1 MQTKT
6 YALENA
12 GEIFSPALIYY
23 ADLIRENTRRAI
35 EIAGGANR
43 LWPHVK
49 SHKMKKLI
57 EMQMEM
63 GIVRFKCATLAEAE
77 MTASC
82 GAEHVLLAYP
92 LVGPNIP
99 AFVALAKRFPET
111 KFYALG
117 DNLSCL
123 RALDAEARQQDADL
137 GFFIDVN
144 MGMNRTGIAP
154 ERLYDAYRALSAL
167 PGVSVRGMHCYD
179 GHIHDRGLNE
189 RLAHADACAR
199 PVFAVRDALIRD
211 GLDVGIM
218 IMGGTP
224 TFPCHARRPGVFLS
238 PGTLFVSDAGYAAA
252 FPDIPV
258 VPAAAVLTRVISH
271 PADGLFTLDTGY
283 KAVSADPVGARGQL
297 ASYEALCDDVLS
309 SEEHWVFRMRPGHEH
324 ERPSI
329 GSVLYVIPTHIC
341 PTTCLYDAAYVVSDG
356 RLCDLWPVAARDR
369 VHMQPD
375 REALS

>member
-1 MQTKT
+1 
-6 YALENA
+6 
-12 GEIFSPALIYY
+12 
-23 ADLIRENTRRAI
+23 
-35 EIAGGANR
+35 
-43 LWPHVK
+43 
-49 SHKMKKLI
+49 
-57 EMQMEM
+57 
-63 GIVRFKCATLAEAE
+63 
-77 MTASC
+77 
-82 GAEHVLLAYP
+82 
-92 LVGPNIP
+92 
-99 AFVALAKRFPET
+99 
-111 KFYALG
+111 
-117 DNLSCL
+117 
-123 RALDAEARQQDADL
+123 
-137 GFFIDVN
+137 
-144 MGMNRTGIAP
+144 
-154 ERLYDAYRALSAL
+154 
-167 PGVSVRGMHCYD
+167 
-179 GHIHDRGLNE
+179 
-189 RLAHADACAR
+189 
-199 PVFAVRDALIRD
+199 
-211 GLDVGIM
+211 M

-238 PGTLFVSDAGYAAA
+238 PGTLFISDAGYAAA

-297 ASYEALCDDVLS
+297 AGYEALCDDVLS

-375 REALS
+375 GEALS